1 MKSKITEE
9 ISNIFRIIFDPE
21 NHKHLTE
28 DMFELA
34 MQTLR
39 TILSNKVKRQYFHK
53 QKPSK
58 VNV

>member
-1 MKSKITEE
+1 
-9 ISNIFRIIFDPE
+9 
-21 NHKHLTE
+21 
-28 DMFELA
+28 

-58 VNV
+58 VNVWRKVNFRVHGEPMISIPK